1 MFLVMITD
9 TRRCCSR
16 VRAIFE
22 REKGEKRRGVE
33 LGWDENEVSRL
44 TKERR
49 RRLPS
54 VISLGEVRS
63 SRAYHSLLDQL
74 EVYCDSLPEHE
85 PWSLEQFFGG
95 TPTEEELDVLG
106 LAYLDWLAF
115 DYRAWEDGRTVLQ
128 RFAETASLDDT
139 AREMLQAWQSTRMG
153 LYEATMPY
161 GGKTLLRD
169 CFSGAEYAVESDP
182 EVEPFAA
189 GDLVICRVLPVGDA
203 HYLSWDVR
211 TTVPHPLPHVR
222 EAAERELA
230 RMRRQSP
237 DATWEV
243 LFKHRWPV
251 VHDAI
256 TAALS
261 AGSAQ
266 ALPQWTTPPSACRGP
281 IAVNELEK
289 EVAAII
295 WAFETEDDIS
305 FLDRTRALQL
315 WWDAS
320 ALLKPASGKAEAW
333 AAGAVYVHLHDI
345 LMDGVTQAEVAEAFG
360 ISTSAVATRAR
371 AIVEALHLQPLDDRY
386 ADPLDPRVRYR
397 MPLEPLGVRAVA
409 AAADTDAAQQPALA
423 DEVAAQ
429 RLLAL
434 QPEDVTVLA
443 LLGQSALAAGKKK
456 EARSYADKAR
466 DMFLARRAEHRQ
478 TGADRPENPR
488 EGQLRLIELL
498 ADLND
503 HESILALIAGD
514 PPAELDS
521 SILRRAAIAASRADR
536 RSEAKAWL
544 ELAREKS
551 EPLNLV
557 EPFLTALRLME
568 TKRIPVFKLD
578 FQEKLDP
585 IVNFGMV
592 YKLNALTRAHLVG
605 AIFNNTAKDAVQA
618 VKAIREQRDP
628 WAGRLLKHLQR
639 QDDLPRTV
647 QAAIDQAL
655 NRRG

>member
-1 MFLVMITD
+1 
-9 TRRCCSR
+9 
-16 VRAIFE
+16 
-22 REKGEKRRGVE
+22 
-33 LGWDENEVSRL
+33 LGWDENEVSHL
-44 TKERR
+44 TKDRR
-49 RRLPS
+49 HRLPS

-74 EVYCDSLPEHE
+74 EVYCDSIPEHE

-95 TPTEEELDVLG
+95 TPSEEELDVLG

-115 DYRAWEDGRTVLQ
+115 DYRAWEDGRTVLE

-139 AREMLQAWQSTRMG
+139 AREMLKAWQSTRMG
-153 LYEATMPY
+153 LYEAAMPS

-169 CFSGAEYAVESDP
+169 CFSGAEFAVEADP

-189 GDLVICRVLPVGDA
+189 GELVICRVLPVGDTSC
-203 HYLSWDVR
+203 LSWDVR
-211 TTVPHPLPHVR
+211 TTGAHPLPHVR
-222 EAAERELA
+222 EAVERELS
-230 RMRRQSP
+230 RMQRQSP
-237 DATWEV
+237 DATWDT

-266 ALPQWTTPPSACRGP
+266 ALPQWTSPPSSCRGP
-281 IAVNELEK
+281 IAVTELEQ

-315 WWDAS
+315 WWDAA
-320 ALLKPASGKAEAW
+320 ALLRPTARKAEAW

-345 LMDGVTQAEVAEAFG
+345 LVDGVTQAEVAEAFG
-360 ISTSAVATRAR
+360 VSTSAVATRAR
-371 AIVEALHLQPLDDRY
+371 AIVEALHVVPLDDRY
-386 ADPLDPRVRYR
+386 ADPLDPRVRFR
-397 MPLEPLGVRAVA
+397 APLEPLGVRAVA
-409 AAADTDAAQQPALA
+409 AAEAEPAPVA
-423 DEVAAQ
+423 PEVAAQ

-434 QPEDVTVLA
+434 QPEDVTMLA

-456 EARSYADKAR
+456 EARSYADKAC
-466 DMFLARRAEHRQ
+466 DMYLSRKAQQAVL
-478 TGADRPENPR
+478 R
-488 EGQLRLIELL
+488 EGQLRLVELL

-503 HESILALIAGD
+503 HASILALIAGD
-514 PPAELDS
+514 RPAELEGP
-521 SILRRAAIAASRADR
+521 ILRRAAIAASRADR
-536 RSEAKAWL
+536 RSEALAWL
-544 ELAREKS
+544 ELARQKG

-557 EPFLTALRLME
+557 EPFLTVLQYME
-568 TKRIPVFKLD
+568 AKRIPVFKLD

-585 IVNFGMV
+585 LVNFGMV
-592 YKLNALTRAHLVG
+592 YKLNALTRAHLVS
-605 AIFNNTAKDAVQA
+605 AIFCNPAKDAVQA
-618 VKAIREQRDP
+618 VKAVGDQRDP

-639 QDDLPRTV
+639 QTDLPRTV
-647 QAAIDQAL
+647 QAAVDRAL
-655 NRRG
+655 GRWT